1 MKTLN
6 NTDKTVSS
14 HKRNTAGLEKARQE
28 RREKCNAQV
37 DEAIKT
43 LIKEHKSI
51 SFNSVAEL
59 AGVSKKY
66 LYDNH
71 YDRINMLRERQ
82 AGSPAKKVKHK
93 TSDASKDVLL
103 AAQKKR
109 IKELEAEVARLK
121 KIIERKYAEEYEKL

>member
-1 MKTLN
+1 MRTLN

-28 RREKCNAQV
+28 RREQCNKQV
-37 DEAIKT
+37 EEAIQT
-43 LIKEHKSI
+43 LVKEGKAI

-71 YDRINMLRERQ
+71 YDRINALRERQ
-82 AGSPAKKVKHK
+82 AGLPAKKVKQK

-103 AAQKKR
+103 TAQKKR

-121 KIIERKYAEEYEKL
+121 KIIERKYADEYEKL

>member
-1 MKTLN
+1 MGN
-6 NTDKTVSS
+6 NDKTVSS

-28 RREKCNAQV
+28 RREKCNRQV
-37 DEAIKT
+37 GEAIQT
-43 LIKEHKSI
+43 LLRERRAI

-71 YDRINMLRERQ
+71 YDRINALREKQ
-82 AGSPAKKVKHK
+82 AGLPAKKMKQN

-103 AAQKKR
+103 AAKNKR

-121 KIIERKYAEEYEKL
+121 KIIEKHYASEYENL

>member
-1 MKTLN
+1 MLDNKV
-6 NTDKTVSS
+6 KTVSS

-28 RREKCNAQV
+28 RRESCNRQV
-37 DEAIKT
+37 DEAIQT
-43 LIKEHKSI
+43 LLKEHRMI

-71 YDRINMLRERQ
+71 YDRINTLREKQ
-82 AGSPAKKVKHK
+82 AGLPPKKIKHN

-103 AAQKKR
+103 AAKNKR
-109 IKELEAEVARLK
+109 IKELEDEVARLK
-121 KIIERKYAEEYEKL
+121 KIIEKHYASEYENL